1 MASHGPGIAVPEN
14 FPEVGRA
21 ISITQMDSLAER
33 VAVVT
38 KIASQET
45 WITLTRSTPI
55 LFKES
60 DPVRLKHWKAGNTY
74 YWGEQVLKLP
84 GSPTEEMAVSR
95 NLEKVN
101 IERRQ
106 SFRVHSQVPLSF
118 SVVHAAQSR
127 LVTENIFN
135 SKTQNISNGGL
146 AFRTD
151 LPLEVGDELQMSLD
165 LISSR
170 PVSTYAWVVRSELDD
185 LGLYSLGLEFLEL
198 SRETRNQFQRFL
210 ARYEVEEQVLSS
222 LRKERKQ
229 LIRRRDSLRSELYLL
244 RTKGA
249 SQFLGKVR
257 TIRIE
262 IQEINQE
269 IVRDLDNLS
278 PDRDTEIS

>member
-74 YWGEQVLKLP
+74 YWGEQVIKLP
-84 GSPTEEMAVSR
+84 GSPTEEMAISR

-151 LPLEVGDELQMSLD
+151 LPLEVGDELQMSLN

-170 PVSTYAWVVRSELDD
+170 PVSTYAWV
-185 LGLYSLGLEFLEL
+185 LEL
-198 SRETRNQFQRFL
+198 KMFSVTSRL
-210 ARYEVEEQVLSS
+210 
-222 LRKERKQ
+222 
-229 LIRRRDSLRSELYLL
+229 
-244 RTKGA
+244 
-249 SQFLGKVR
+249 
-257 TIRIE
+257 
-262 IQEINQE
+262 
-269 IVRDLDNLS
+269 
-278 PDRDTEIS
+278 

>member
-1 MASHGPGIAVPEN
+1 
-14 FPEVGRA
+14 
-21 ISITQMDSLAER
+21 MDP
-33 VAVVT
+33 
-38 KIASQET
+38 ASQSPR
-45 WITLTRSTPI
+45 IS
-55 LFKES
+55 
-60 DPVRLKHWKAGNTY
+60 LK
-74 YWGEQVLKLP
+74 WGEQVIKLP
-84 GSPTEEMAVSR
+84 GSSTEEMAISR

-244 RTKGA
+244 RTKGT
-249 SQFLGKVR
+249 SQFLERVR

-269 IVRDLDNLS
+269 MVRDLDNLS